1 MNTDFKNKYCFNVF
15 KIDCDMSFERHV
27 ALNQSHFRGIKI
39 MSLIDISKEIQ
50 NQINYDGFEDEFNI
64 YIEEKIFDINKLFD
78 NIITIEEFEE
88 FNSLFN
94 SLKQNIKKNNLKSQI
109 HFKYISI
116 NYNLL
121 KVVKNKLN
129 KKKRDLNLKPDPKI
143 NRLKNISTTKFL
155 LNKSLGY
162 NNTVKLRN
170 DLIQFRLID
179 KKQPSAIF
187 YNVFRGNEIN
197 KKINWTGTKGDLGL
211 FIKTLK
217 KYNCILNI
225 NPYIIAKN
233 AFTLDGIQI
242 INLRDPK
249 KIDAEKYSEKIEKI
263 VIKFHNS
270 KF

>member
-1 MNTDFKNKYCFNVF
+1 MDKEFKNQYCFNVF
-15 KIDCDMSFERHV
+15 KIDCDMSFERFIFF
-27 ALNQSHFRGIKI
+27 NQTYFREIKI
-39 MSLIDISKEIQ
+39 MSLNNISVEIQ
-50 NQINYDGFEDEFNI
+50 NQINYDGFEDEFNN
-64 YIEEKIFDINKLFD
+64 YIEDKIFKINKLFD
-78 NIITIEEFEE
+78 SIVTIEEFEE

-109 HFKYISI
+109 YFKYITL

-121 KVVKNKLN
+121 KAVKNKLN
-129 KKKRDLNLKPDPKI
+129 KKKRDLNLKPEPNF
-143 NRLKNISTTKFL
+143 NRLKNISTTKFI
-155 LNKSLGY
+155 LNKSIGY
-162 NNTVKLRN
+162 DNTVKLRN

-179 KKQPSAIF
+179 KKQPSVIF
-187 YNVFRGNEIN
+187 YNVFRGYEIN

-217 KYNCILNI
+217 KYDCILNI

-242 INLRDPK
+242 NSLRDPK
-249 KIDAEKYSEKIEKI
+249 KIDAEKYFEKIEKI
-263 VIKFHNS
+263 VIKFQNS